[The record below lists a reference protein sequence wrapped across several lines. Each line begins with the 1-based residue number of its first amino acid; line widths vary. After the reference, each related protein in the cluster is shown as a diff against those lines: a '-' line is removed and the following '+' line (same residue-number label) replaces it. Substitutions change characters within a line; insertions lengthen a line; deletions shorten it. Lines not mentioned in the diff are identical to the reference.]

1 MEYIV
6 FILLGLTMAGFEALL
21 LIRFSKNLIANTI
34 GILGGIGA
42 LLAIWDYSYRILMI
56 KDLRI
61 QTFGCFVFSFGLG
74 FCILLWLFSKIFIK
88 SLDDKYSLR
97 MSDILLGNVKALE
110 NHTNNRQKQIDAELN
125 YHELYELK
133 ESNEKQFE
141 ELTETKSYLLEKEK
155 DMLHLK
161 KYLDENLSKT
171 VCLELPLNYK
181 YPVTINYLN
190 NMESYIKAFVKFDN
204 YIFDTT
210 EQFIENQNENSDR
223 DLQIFLKTYLNFL
236 CLSTS
241 KILFGYHEGVRTHVR
256 YLKDGYYE
264 TIACCVGE
272 IKSDKDLTK
281 IPLKKG
287 MIDKS
292 NVSKQSLI
300 KSCNLEYHYSA
311 QNDHVWKDY
320 ITIPIIEIEKK
331 HMPLLSIGIS
341 IKYPGIHSDILKF
354 LNFIK
359 IETVYSKNI
368 CKINKYYDILKIISE
383 GV

>member
-6 FILLGLTMAGFEALL
+6 YILLGLTLAGSEALL
-21 LIRFSKNLIANTI
+21 LIRFSKNIIVNSI
-34 GILGGIGA
+34 GMFGGLGVLFGI
-42 LLAIWDYSYRILMI
+42 WNYSYRMLMI
-56 KDLRI
+56 KDLMI
-61 QTFGCFVFSFGLG
+61 PTFICFFSSFVLG
-74 FCILLWLFSKIFIK
+74 FCLLLWLFSKLFIK

-125 YHELYELK
+125 YFELNELK
-133 ESNEKQFE
+133 ESNEKQTE
-141 ELTETKSYLLEKEK
+141 ELTKTKNFLLEKEK
-155 DMLHLK
+155 DMFNLK
-161 KYLDENLSKT
+161 KLLDEKLSKT

-181 YPVTINYLN
+181 YPVTVNYLN

-210 EQFIENQNENSDR
+210 EQFIENQKENSDR
-223 DLQIFLKTYLNFL
+223 DLQIFIKTYLNFL

-241 KILFGYHEGVRTHVR
+241 EILFGCHEGVRTHVR

-264 TIACCVGE
+264 TIACCVGD
-272 IKSDKDLTK
+272 IKSDKGLTK

-311 QNDHVWKDY
+311 QNDHIWKDY

-341 IKYPGIHSDILKF
+341 IKYPGIHSDLLKF

-368 CKINKYYDILKIISE
+368 CKINKYCDILQIISE